1 MQKERWKKWGSKS
14 RKKAIFLLAGCL
26 ILAGVSLTV
35 YSKYYKTGYE
45 KGMAIASGFYFSS
58 NYMYE
63 EEDLKDIDAAEELLR
78 EENRELVNKLI
89 VAVSNTSW
97 SNGEKY
103 TFHINIRN
111 YANQLLY
118 NDKDLNVS
126 YTIDFILLD
135 KSEGMGG
142 IYSVRKGRNG
152 NYIRLENDGKGGITK
167 ASFQGVL
174 EGGMPSLEEYEL
186 QVSLNG
192 TAETYTPARIL
203 LMAYPTEPSF
213 LQDTKKIAGII
224 RADYNQAEMEIT
236 EQKFTV
242 EGKLEQ
248 AGSEW
253 KEQAMKESAFV
264 YQLRTTGGYFVE
276 GNDNMMQKIKLTWR
290 PDIFMLNQ
298 NDRYLN
304 QAEGTKLVEYD
315 KENGIMVIETVP
327 YSSIKFVFFKAEGFK
342 DNVAKMGTLE
352 DFTKAVK
359 AEKVE

>member
-1 MQKERWKKWGSKS
+1 MLKERWKKWGTAG
-14 RKKAIFLLAGCL
+14 RKKMIFLLAGCL

-63 EEDLKDIDAAEELLR
+63 EEGLEDIGAVEELLK

-89 VAVSNTSW
+89 VAVSNAPW

-103 TFHINIRN
+103 TFHIDMRN

-118 NDKDLNVS
+118 NDKDLDVS

-142 IYSVRKGRNG
+142 IYSVRKGRDG
-152 NYIRLENDGKGGITK
+152 SYIQLKNDGKGGITK
-167 ASFQGVL
+167 ASFQGTL
-174 EGGMPSLEEYEL
+174 EGGKLSVEDYEL
-186 QVSLNG
+186 QISLNG
-192 TAETYTPARIL
+192 TVKAYTPARVL
-203 LMAYPTEPSF
+203 VMAYPTEPSF

-242 EGKLEQ
+242 EEKLEQ
-248 AGSEW
+248 AGSGW

-276 GNDNMMQKIKLTWR
+276 GNDNMMQRIKLTWN

-315 KENGIMVIETVP
+315 KEKGIMVIETVP
-327 YSSIKFVFFKAEGFK
+327 YSSIKFVFFKANSFK
-342 DNVAKMGTLE
+342 DGVTKMGTLE
-352 DFTKAVK
+352 DFKKTIK